1 MPVGRLGQKRKEG
14 PGDEFIA
21 EWSENLLVELEHS
34 VEFSVSWKTNK
45 QIYSI
50 KGTTDTPH
58 NLKHDINRAVD
69 HHLIVKY
76 KWIYERSYTAEKD
89 MKTWLII
96 AVINKKSMKKF
107 RPDILFHWYIHL
119 YIKTDMGEN
128 NFRVCEE
135 VQQDGGFRG
144 WGEVDDGKKG
154 TLNRTLREW
163 THDRTITSAEG
174 L

>member
-1 MPVGRLGQKRKEG
+1 
-14 PGDEFIA
+14 
-21 EWSENLLVELEHS
+21 
-34 VEFSVSWKTNK
+34 
-45 QIYSI
+45 
-50 KGTTDTPH
+50 
-58 NLKHDINRAVD
+58 
-69 HHLIVKY
+69 
-76 KWIYERSYTAEKD
+76 
-89 MKTWLII
+89 
-96 AVINKKSMKKF
+96 MKKF

-144 WGEVDDGKKG
+144 RGEVDDGKKG